1 MAKDGKCHCIV
12 CDRPFDYGD
21 VWSPMLKDNIWAEI
35 IKHYNLI
42 DVEKSNEVLFN
53 YYYDL
58 YQQNYGSKYG
68 WKCWDK
74 AGDYQTFICYPCME
88 KALGRQLTYDDLI
101 GKDVPLNKEF
111 EEKVLN
117 PRLEK

>member
-1 MAKDGKCHCIV
+1 
-12 CDRPFDYGD
+12 
-21 VWSPMLKDNIWAEI
+21 MLNLSEDEI
-35 IKHYNLI
+35 KQYNSYASKI
-42 DVEKSNEVLFN
+42 MSNVEKSNEVLFN

-101 GKDVPLNKEF
+101 GKDVTLNKEF
-111 EEKVLN
+111 EEKVLKS
-117 PRLEK
+117 RLEK